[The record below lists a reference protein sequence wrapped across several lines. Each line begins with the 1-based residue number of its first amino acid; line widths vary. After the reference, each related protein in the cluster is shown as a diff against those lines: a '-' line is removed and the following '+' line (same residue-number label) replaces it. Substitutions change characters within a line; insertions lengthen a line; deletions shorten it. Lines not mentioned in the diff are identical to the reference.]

1 MRKPIHVAWAI
12 ALLATAATA
21 AQAETVKLSG
31 SATVVNAVV
40 APNRDRIEKSSG
52 ATLQIASSTTGRG
65 LVDLAEHSADLALLA
80 GPLELAL
87 ATAEL
92 AGRKID
98 PSALRLHD
106 LRADEIV
113 FLVHA
118 ANPVTRLTLAQLG
131 EIHAGKIGNWKQV
144 GGKDL
149 PITVYVS
156 PPAGATHAMV
166 RKAVMAGADY
176 AKGVKTLTSQSRIA
190 DMVPGD
196 EGGIGALGRGFVK
209 ADGRSKVIE
218 TARLTRPLAVA
229 TLGEPSPA
237 VRLVID
243 ALKATAKGASGD
255 ISVACAAQVKP
266 EMPRKALQEGVEG
279 VVKAQALIRD
289 GGVREVTILSGPRI
303 FHSAV
308 REAMLQYKCASHPGD
323 VIAPQEFVFR
333 TRSD

>member
-1 MRKPIHVAWAI
+1 MRKPIPCCLGHC
-12 ALLATAATA
+12 AAGDGRSGGKGGNREA
-21 AQAETVKLSG
+21 VRLGHGDQRRRHAE
-31 SATVVNAVV
+31 
-40 APNRDRIEKSSG
+40 PRQDREIQRRP
-52 ATLQIASSTTGRG
+52 LQIASNTTGRG
-65 LVDLAEHSADLALLA
+65 LVDQAERSADLALLA

-92 AGRKID
+92 AGRKIE
-98 PSALRLHD
+98 PSALRVHD

-166 RKAVMAGADY
+166 RKAVIAGADY

-190 DMVPGD
+190 DMMPGD

-255 ISVACAAQVKP
+255 ISVACATQVKP

-279 VVKAQALIRD
+279 
-289 GGVREVTILSGPRI
+289 
-303 FHSAV
+303 
-308 REAMLQYKCASHPGD
+308 D